1 MGKAGTAQDM
11 GKWIVKK
18 IFGKTDDVAVV
29 KKQNWLDDFY
39 RHNPP
44 NLLDD
49 ISVTQK
55 IKPQRADK
63 VTMGKK
69 IADRAKNLTV
79 LGALKGT
86 TIASIFVVGG
96 FMIWKSTSLI
106 GVLSEAAEETIN
118 NFYGINC
125 EEGDTEC
132 QNKGAKNMLLTG
144 LLVTAGVGGLIVLSL
159 KKDSQEPVENDSQ
172 ESVDA
177 S

>member
-1 MGKAGTAQDM
+1 M
-11 GKWIVKK
+11 
-18 IFGKTDDVAVV
+18 
-29 KKQNWLDDFY
+29 Y
-39 RHNPP
+39 
-44 NLLDD
+44 
-49 ISVTQK
+49 S
-55 IKPQRADK
+55 
-63 VTMGKK
+63 
-69 IADRAKNLTV
+69 
-79 LGALKGT
+79 
-86 TIASIFVVGG
+86 
-96 FMIWKSTSLI
+96 
-106 GVLSEAAEETIN
+106 IN

>member
-1 MGKAGTAQDM
+1 MGKAGAAQDM

-29 KKQNWLDDFY
+29 KKQGWYDEFFQ
-39 RHNPP
+39 HNPP
-44 NLLDD
+44 SLLDD
-49 ISVTQK
+49 ISVTHK

-125 EEGDTEC
+125 EDGDTEC
-132 QNKGAKNMLLTG
+132 QEKGAKNMLLTG
-144 LLVTAGVGGLIVLSL
+144 LLVTAGVGGLVVLSL
-159 KKDSQEPVENDSQ
+159 KKDSQEPVEDDSQ

>member
-1 MGKAGTAQDM
+1 M
-11 GKWIVKK
+11 GKWGTLVKGIRK
-18 IFGKTDDVAVV
+18 ALGKTDEAVV
-29 KKQNWLDDFY
+29 IKKGKYTVPEDLFY
-39 RHNPP
+39 KYNPYR
-44 NLLDD
+44 LGDD

-55 IKPQRADK
+55 IKPPRADK

-79 LGALKGT
+79 FGALKGT

-106 GVLSEAAEETIN
+106 GVLSEAAEDTIN